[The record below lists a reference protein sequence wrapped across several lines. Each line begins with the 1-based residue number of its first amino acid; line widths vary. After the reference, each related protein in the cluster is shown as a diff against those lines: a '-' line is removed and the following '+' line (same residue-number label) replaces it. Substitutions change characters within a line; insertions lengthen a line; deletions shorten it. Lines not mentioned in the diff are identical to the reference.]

1 MLCAYAV
8 LAVVSNCYPPVW
20 GRLPTRYSPVRHSVT
35 RTFIPKKSSWSASF
49 DLHVLGTPPAFILSQ
64 DQTLMLKSLSFKSL
78 IFPESLLAYSDNSEF
93 TVLRLLLFTEAFV
106 CQSSLLV
113 LTAWNLLSICW
124 SILESFKVY
133 SLFSYQGS
141 LWFFQTVLLSATF
154 IGYHIFK
161 SLSTTFFIFFIRWA
175 EKEGFEPSRRY

>member
-1 MLCAYAV
+1 M
-8 LAVVSNCYPPVW
+8 
-20 GRLPTRYSPVRHSVT
+20 
-35 RTFIPKKSSWSASF
+35 
-49 DLHVLGTPPAFILSQ
+49 LGTPPAFILSQ

-124 SILESFKVY
+124 STLESFKVY

-161 SLSTTFFIFFIRWA
+161 SLSTTFLFFFCISFWMLYCLQSDNSFIISWVFIFVNNFFRKKLNNSYPSNKA
-175 EKEGFEPSRRY
+175 EKEGFEPSRRLPDLYP